1 MKKNF
6 SKAFAAISVIIIVV
20 VALSSCSGEMVN
32 IERQQQTIPQ
42 QSSFCLDITTNQGR
56 YQGYAGTFRLSSTG
70 YRIDSLV
77 LQCSWAPGYRMET
90 FYDYSHSGSVTI
102 TQHDNGSL
110 PISYQTDVELDA
122 DGLPSSCTTTDLIQG
137 RTDQKCHMEFSFRL
151 NGDLYQILLK
161 QGHRETFLN
170 FEYEEKENWVEPL
183 RWASYYPDVLNAW
196 AGSKGVGEMI
206 ATIASHRSSKRV
218 KQINCVSYCQDER
231 YMSEILILRDSD
243 ESIRIESRAIS
254 SGYTYGTIEEW
265 IDKNL
270 DAMQLVHMIN

>member
-1 MKKNF
+1 MEKNL
-6 SKAFAAISVIIIVV
+6 SKAFAAISVIIIAV
-20 VALSSCSGEMVN
+20 VAFSLSACSGEMIN
-32 IERQQQTIPQ
+32 IERLQHTVPQ
-42 QSSFCLDITTNQGR
+42 QSSFFLDITTNQGR
-56 YQGYAGTFRLSSTG
+56 YLGYAGTFRLSSTG

-243 ESIRIESRAIS
+243 ESRAIS